1 MRSEGAETLI
11 QWGGGALCSPLPCAP
26 FSPFL
31 SSEGHGTSVP
41 SPPSLP
47 MTCREGLGGW
57 EVWLVL
63 EQEAG
68 TDTRA
73 FSGPSELWLV
83 SVDGPGLTLVS
94 GEGRADMAL
103 GPAVG
108 EGPVGKWRQL
118 GSGLPPHGDTPGVS
132 ERLWWNARHICGQT

>member
-1 MRSEGAETLI
+1 MRSEGAETLV
-11 QWGGGALCSPLPCAP
+11 QWGALCSPLPCAP

-31 SSEGHGTSVP
+31 SSEGHGTSAS
-41 SPPSLP
+41 SPPGLP

-73 FSGPSELWLV
+73 FSRSLRALAGLCGWAWL
-83 SVDGPGLTLVS
+83 
-94 GEGRADMAL
+94 
-103 GPAVG
+103 
-108 EGPVGKWRQL
+108 
-118 GSGLPPHGDTPGVS
+118 DTR
-132 ERLWWNARHICGQT
+132 EW